1 MSGWHLVHV
10 EEREGERI
18 VGHVRRGGKAKQA
31 SRVTMGKRGLG
42 CTRRR
47 REAAVKRLDEEEE
60 WEVRG
65 YARSWSLG
73 FRV

>member
-1 MSGWHLVHV
+1 MGGCGVKIRV
-10 EEREGERI
+10 EQRAR
-18 VGHVRRGGKAKQA
+18 
-31 SRVTMGKRGLG
+31 STMGKRGLG

-65 YARSWSLG
+65 GARGLAG
-73 FRV
+73 